1 MSGPTSH
8 HDREYVRF
16 SPGRRVEH
24 WVTMV
29 TFTLLVLTG
38 VPQKFSEADW
48 ARGLTWLFGGL
59 HTMRWIH
66 RINGFVMAAA
76 FILHFALGILFVI
89 QGKKES
95 LSIVPGK
102 KDFTDAVQ
110 TLRYY
115 LGLSDTQAR
124 FDRYD
129 YRQKFEYWGLILG
142 SIIMTATGLILF
154 FPVQVANLLPGEAI
168 PAAKLAHGNEGLLAF
183 LTILIWHIYNAHL
196 NPDVFPFDK
205 TIFTGKISRHRM
217 EHEHP
222 AELDRWD
229 REEGAAPGASAGAQH
244 KAG

>member
-1 MSGPTSH
+1 MSG
-8 HDREYVRF
+8 HDNHREYVRF
-16 SPGRRVEH
+16 SPGRRIEH

-38 VPQKFSEADW
+38 IPQKFYETGW
-48 ARGLTWLFGGL
+48 AKAIVWVFGGL
-59 HTMRWIH
+59 NNLRWVH

-76 FILHFALGILFVI
+76 FIVHFALGILFVI

-95 LSIVPGK
+95 LALVPTK
-102 KDFTDAVQ
+102 RDFTDAVQ
-110 TLRYY
+110 QLRFY

-142 SIIMTATGLILF
+142 SVIMTVTGLILF
-154 FPVQVANLLPGEAI
+154 FPTQVAAFVPGEVI

-196 NPDVFPFDK
+196 NPDIFPFDK
-205 TIFTGKISRHRM
+205 TIFNGKISRHRM

-222 AELDRWD
+222 LELERWEA
-229 REEGAAPGASAGAQH
+229 EEGAHSEPRAG
-244 KAG
+244 